1 MINNKRKYLH
11 WLTLLLPLVSHPTMA
26 NQDENISFDELALEC
41 APHVAPA
48 TLQAIARTESA
59 FNPYA
64 IGVVGGSV
72 KQPTTFAQAVQTAKQ
87 LHEAGK
93 NFSMGLAQINR
104 YNLHKHGLNYESVF
118 DPCLN
123 LKTGANI
130 LAECFSRAPG
140 NDKQESLQKALS
152 CYYSGNFRTGFTQ
165 DLKGQPSYVE
175 RIVNNALRNTVNQT
189 VKVSV
194 MEDKPIADTAPI
206 PAIDTAA
213 PIATVSV
220 RKTVQRKVHAKKVA
234 AIDQAATAKE
244 STSKA
249 WDAFGDW

>member
-1 MINNKRKYLH
+1 MRKNFKTYYCAAAL
-11 WLTLLLPLVSHPTMA
+11 MA
-26 NQDENISFDELALEC
+26 FMSPSQATQTTSFNELALEC

-48 TLQAIARTESA
+48 TLQAITRTESA

-72 KQPTTFAQAVQTAKQ
+72 KQPTNFADAVKTAKE

-104 YNLHKHGLNYESVF
+104 YNLAKYGLNYETVF

-123 LKTGANI
+123 LKTGADI
-130 LAECFSRAPG
+130 LTECFSRAPS
-140 NDKQESLQKALS
+140 NDNQEALQKALS

-175 RIVNNALRNTVNQT
+175 RIVNNALRNTPNQT
-189 VKVSV
+189 IRVATEEK
-194 MEDKPIADTAPI
+194 APSPTQAV
-206 PAIDTAA
+206 PAIDTTA
-213 PIATVSV
+213 PIASVSV
-220 RKTVQRKVHAKKVA
+220 RRATKKPAQAQRVA
-234 AIDQAATAKE
+234 AVEKPTQPKE
-244 STSKA
+244 PSQKA
-249 WDAFGDW
+249 SWDAFGEW